1 VPHETVVDG
10 VMDVAEDLGIDL
22 SRDDAVAIVE
32 AVVMDLEM
40 SSPPVG
46 REPAPKPT
54 RPTVDAGLARS
65 MWEVLTGRIQDLR
78 ARAGLHYLT
87 RHEIYPEPRG
97 KT

>member
-32 AVVMDLEM
+32 AVV
-40 SSPPVG
+40 
-46 REPAPKPT
+46 
-54 RPTVDAGLARS
+54 AGLARS